1 MLDKTAHSIQ
11 MNFEVPDSEK
21 EIAER
26 AEEYFEK
33 LLTKMSEAGDY
44 LDIIYVPFK
53 KYQKADPEMLVEYRR
68 TFRQYRD
75 VCKKKFKG
83 IVKMSYKAVALMN
96 EFSTDTATEE
106 LMDSFVGSIRELE
119 KYVNTYVGIFANLN
133 SPDFQTHLVSTIDSI
148 KKQLSQIRQLVV
160 DRIMDHIDS
169 NILAKDWAKDV
180 LDRFDEP
187 QQERVPLVVELFRER
202 QRVLKDK
209 PGE

>member
-1 MLDKTAHSIQ
+1 MVDKTAYSIQ
-11 MNFEVPDSEK
+11 MTFDVPDSEK

-26 AEEYFEK
+26 AEDYFEK
-33 LLTKMSEAGDY
+33 LLTKMDDVGEY

-53 KYQKADPEMLVEYRR
+53 KYQNADPEMITEYRR
-68 TFRQYRD
+68 TFREYRD
-75 VCKKKFKG
+75 VCKKKFKI
-83 IVKMSYKAVALMN
+83 IVKTAYQGVSLMN

-119 KYVNTYVGIFANLN
+119 KYVAIYVGIFANLN
-133 SPDFQTHLVSTIDSI
+133 SSDFQTHLVSTIDSI
-148 KKQLSQIRQLVV
+148 KKQLSQIRQLVI
-160 DRIMDHIDS
+160 DRILDHIDS

-180 LDRFDEP
+180 LDRFDESKTD
-187 QQERVPLVVELFRER
+187 RVPLVVELFRER